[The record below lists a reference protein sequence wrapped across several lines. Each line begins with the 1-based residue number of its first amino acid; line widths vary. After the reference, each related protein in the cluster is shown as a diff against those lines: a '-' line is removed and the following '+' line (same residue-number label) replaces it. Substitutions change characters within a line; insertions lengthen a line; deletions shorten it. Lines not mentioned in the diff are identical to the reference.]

1 MKTVPTDSSVDDFL
15 TTQVLDIRRQD
26 GHVLIEMMRRITGEE
41 PVLWGGNMVG
51 FGSYHYHYKYES
63 GREGESMLTGF
74 SPRKAAMS
82 IYIMP
87 GFSAFGDLMGSL
99 GRHKTGK
106 SCLYI
111 RNLADVDIDV
121 LEELVRR
128 SVTLMRE
135 RYPITP

>member
-41 PVLWGGNMVG
+41 PVLWGENMVG
-51 FGSYHYHYKYES
+51 FGSYHYKYES

-99 GRHKTGK
+99 GKHKTGK

-135 RYPITP
+135 RYPIAP